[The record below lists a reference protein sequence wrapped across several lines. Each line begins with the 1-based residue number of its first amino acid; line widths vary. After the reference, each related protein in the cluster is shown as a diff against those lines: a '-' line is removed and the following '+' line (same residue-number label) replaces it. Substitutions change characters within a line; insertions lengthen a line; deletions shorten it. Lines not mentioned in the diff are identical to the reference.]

1 MDYLSAFSPD
11 YVTARTKFRTAASS
25 LGFHH
30 TAYPINQISPT
41 GEELT
46 IDVACSNEFNSGRA
60 IVISSGLHGVEG
72 FLGSAIQLA
81 LLERYQDI
89 ASLSGSNLVLI
100 HALNPYGFA
109 WLRRWNED
117 NIDLNRNF
125 LLSEEA
131 FEGCPM
137 DYPKFD
143 SFLNPTSPP
152 SRFDAYM
159 LKAVWLISRYGLTSL
174 INALPVGQFAFPKG
188 LFFGGYASSKTQ
200 DILSHNLPEWIGNAS
215 EVIHIDFHT
224 GLGRSGSYKLLPSP
238 STTTESFSRLSHR
251 FGSIN
256 IEPFGSAVVSYLI
269 RGGLGPWCQALLPQ
283 CRYDLLIA
291 EFGTYSFIQV
301 LKALRDENR
310 SYWWGDQSSCY
321 NWTKNQLVEMFAP
334 KSQLWRQQCLVQGL
348 GICRQALNEAN

>member
-1 MDYLSAFSPD
+1 MDHLSAFPPEYIS
-11 YVTARTKFRTAASS
+11 ARVKLRAAASS

-41 GEELT
+41 GEDLT
-46 IDVACSNEFNSGRA
+46 IDVASNNEFNSGRA
-60 IVISSGLHGVEG
+60 IVIFGGLHCVEG

-81 LLERYQDI
+81 LLGRYRDI
-89 ASLSGSNLVLI
+89 ASFSGSKLVLI
-100 HALNPYGFA
+100 YALNPYGFA

-117 NIDLNRNF
+117 TIDLNRNF
-125 LLSEEA
+125 LLSEEV
-131 FEGCPM
+131 FKGCPV

-143 SFLNPTSPP
+143 SFPYLTSPP

-159 LKAVWLISRYGLTSL
+159 LYVVWVISRHGLTSL
-174 INALPVGQFAFPKG
+174 INTLPVGQYDFPKA
-188 LFFGGYASSKTQ
+188 LFFGGHASSKTQ
-200 DILSHNLPEWIGNAS
+200 DILSRNLPEWIGNAS
-215 EVIHIDFHT
+215 EVIRIDFHA
-224 GLGRSGSYKLLPSP
+224 GLGYSGTYKLLLSP
-238 STTTESFSRLSHR
+238 STTTESCSRLSHG

-256 IEPFGSAVVSYLI
+256 IEPFGSAVVSYQI

-301 LKALRDENR
+301 LKALRDESR
-310 SYWWGDQSSCY
+310 SYWWGDQSRRF

-334 KSQLWRQQCLVQGL
+334 KLQTRRQQCLAQGL
-348 GICRQALNEAN
+348 DICRQALNEAN

>member
-1 MDYLSAFSPD
+1 M
-11 YVTARTKFRTAASS
+11 
-25 LGFHH
+25 
-30 TAYPINQISPT
+30 
-41 GEELT
+41 
-46 IDVACSNEFNSGRA
+46 
-60 IVISSGLHGVEG
+60 
-72 FLGSAIQLA
+72 
-81 LLERYQDI
+81 
-89 ASLSGSNLVLI
+89 LI

-143 SFLNPTSPP
+143 SFLNPTSSP

-238 STTTESFSRLSHR
+238 STTTESF
-251 FGSIN
+251 
-256 IEPFGSAVVSYLI
+256 
-269 RGGLGPWCQALLPQ
+269 
-283 CRYDLLIA
+283 
-291 EFGTYSFIQV
+291 
-301 LKALRDENR
+301 
-310 SYWWGDQSSCY
+310 
-321 NWTKNQLVEMFAP
+321 
-334 KSQLWRQQCLVQGL
+334 
-348 GICRQALNEAN
+348 

>member
-1 MDYLSAFSPD
+1 MDCLSTFSPD
-11 YVTARTKFRTAASS
+11 YMTARKKFRAAAAS

-46 IDVACSNEFNSGRA
+46 IDVACSNALNSGRT

-81 LLERYQDI
+81 LLEGYRNM
-89 ASLSGSNLVLI
+89 ASLSGSKLVLI

-125 LLSEEA
+125 LLPEEV
-131 FEGCPM
+131 FEGSPK

-159 LKAVWLISRYGLTSL
+159 LNAVWLISRYGLTSL
-174 INALPVGQFAFPKG
+174 VNTLPVGQYDFPKG
-188 LFFGGYASSKTQ
+188 LFFGGHAPSKTQ
-200 DILSHNLPEWIGNAS
+200 DILSQYLPEWIGNAS

-224 GLGRSGSYKLLPSP
+224 GLGRSGTYKLLLSP
-238 STTTESFSRLSHR
+238 STTTESCSRLSHR
-251 FGSIN
+251 FGSMN
-256 IEPFGSAVVSYLI
+256 IEPFGSAVVSYQI
-269 RGGLGPWCQALLPQ
+269 RGGFGPWCQALLPK
-283 CRYDLLIA
+283 CRYDLLTA

-310 SYWWGDQSSCY
+310 SYWWGDQSNRY
-321 NWTKNQLVEMFAP
+321 DWTKNQLVETFAP
-334 KSQLWRQQCLVQGL
+334 KSQTWRKQCLSQGL
-348 GICRQALNEAN
+348 SICRQALNEAE